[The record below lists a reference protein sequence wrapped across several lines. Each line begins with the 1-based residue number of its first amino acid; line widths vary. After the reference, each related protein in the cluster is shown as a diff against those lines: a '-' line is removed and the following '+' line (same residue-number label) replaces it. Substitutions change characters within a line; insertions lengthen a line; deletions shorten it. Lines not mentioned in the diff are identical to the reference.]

1 MRAHG
6 SQNFHEPVKSTGQ
19 TFSFVLIKN
28 NSDKKTAFFFLREG
42 VRRLKLLLSGVDIFQ
57 IVTLNFWLSRF
68 CVLLQ
73 AWDRKDENKVRKLLS
88 SPWKFSREGSFFV
101 CYPMAVITV
110 EPAGKTSFVYSCM

>member
-1 MRAHG
+1 MVLKTFTNQSNR
-6 SQNFHEPVKSTGQ
+6 QVKRFRSY
-19 TFSFVLIKN
+19 LLKI
-28 NSDKKTAFFFLREG
+28 TATRQHFFFLREG